1 MLWSAPTR
9 SLDVVLE
16 TEGKAAIEAFAETH
30 DIPFERC
37 GKLVV
42 ALDETELER
51 LAAVRERALANGVPG
66 LEEVG
71 PERIRELEPRG
82 AVGRGP
88 RTAYDSPRPYR
99 RSRI

>member
-1 MLWSAPTR
+1 MVGTN
-9 SLDVVLE
+9 E
-16 TEGKAAIEAFAETH
+16 
-30 DIPFERC
+30 
-37 GKLVV
+37 
-42 ALDETELER
+42 ELER
-51 LAAVRERALANGVPG
+51 LAAERERALANGVPG

-99 RSRI
+99 RSRS